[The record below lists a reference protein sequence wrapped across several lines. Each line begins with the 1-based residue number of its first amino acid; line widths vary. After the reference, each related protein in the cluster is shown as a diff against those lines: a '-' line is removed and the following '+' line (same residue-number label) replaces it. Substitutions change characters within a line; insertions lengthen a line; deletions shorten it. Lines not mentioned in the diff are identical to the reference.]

1 MSLVYFY
8 HREEN
13 FKENETIV
21 SNFNIYMNNSDD
33 KYKLFYSV
41 VIKSNSVLVFLIC
54 YCNIKKIPNNKI
66 VTQNGMIKNNML
78 LIEI

>member
-13 FKENETIV
+13 FKENEIIV
-21 SNFNIYMNNSDD
+21 SNFNIYMNNLDE

-41 VIKSNSVLVFLIC
+41 VIKSNSVLVFLIW
-54 YCNIKKIPNNKI
+54 YYAIKKNPNNKI
-66 VTQNGMIKNNML
+66 VIQNGMIKKNIL